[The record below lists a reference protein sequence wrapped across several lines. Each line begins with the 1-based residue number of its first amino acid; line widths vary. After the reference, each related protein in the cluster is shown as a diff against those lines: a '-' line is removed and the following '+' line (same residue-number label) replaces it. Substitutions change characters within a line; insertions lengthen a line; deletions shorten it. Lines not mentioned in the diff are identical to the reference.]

1 MKNSDEKYFY
11 KRALLQWFDELAG
24 QGIFITDTQLTIMS
38 WNSWLEIQ
46 TEQPAEK
53 MVGRNLFDAYP
64 ELVTRNIDNFYQQ
77 ALEGQVIFLS
87 QLFHKYLLP
96 IQPIVGETS
105 LNHMQQRAR
114 IAPLMD
120 EGKVIGTVTIIEDV
134 TERVE
139 REMALL
145 KDIEVNGTMASLS
158 RAILEL
164 NTLEDISRLFL
175 EHAKHLTGSS
185 FGYIGYI
192 DKNTGYFVSPLLK
205 EEIPDN
211 AQGSPRKIVF
221 KELTG
226 FWGWVLENK
235 ESVLKNKPLEEPLS
249 LGTPSHE
256 ISIERFLSSPAIIKN
271 KLVGLIALANPERDY
286 TEEDIDLIE
295 RLSALYAIAVYRSR
309 IEDDLKKERDTAKQY
324 LTIAGVIFMVIDTN
338 HKVTLINKKGCEI
351 LGYPEQEIIGKKW
364 VNHFIPEKVRDTVKE
379 IFNKCLSG
387 DKEHFI
393 QYFENPILNIQGEE
407 RLIAWH
413 NSLLRDTEGNV
424 SGILSSGE
432 DITERKR
439 LESQIIQAKEDWER
453 TFDSVPDLIAVIDKE
468 YRIKQVNKAL
478 AERLGTTQEE
488 VIGSRCFELLH
499 GTKQPPDFCPHA
511 KLLTDAMTHS
521 IEIHDDRLG
530 GDFVLSVTPLC
541 DADGNITG
549 AVHIAHDITDRK
561 QVEEAMRSLSLL
573 DELTGLYNRRGFL
586 TIAEQQMKISERNM
600 KDLLLVFADMDGLKI
615 INDNLGHQVGD
626 MALVDS
632 AQILKKTFRSSD
644 IIARFSGDEFIVLIT
659 EVKDTNE
666 TIYDKRLENNIR
678 IFNETENRRYK
689 LSISSGI
696 VRYDPKNPCS
706 IYELISHA
714 DKLMY
719 QFKHSK
725 YPDDFQLKKDV
736 LGDR

>member
-1 MKNSDEKYFY
+1 MKNTHKKDLYNK
-11 KRALLQWFDELAG
+11 AILQWFDELAG
-24 QGIFITDTQLTIMS
+24 QGIFFTDAHLTITN
-38 WNSWLEIQ
+38 WNSWLKIQ
-46 TEQPAEK
+46 TGLSSK
-53 MVGRNLFDAYP
+53 KIVGRNLLDVFPD
-64 ELVTRNIDNFYQQ
+64 LVTRHIDQYYQQ
-77 ALEGQVIFLS
+77 VLEGQVIFLS
-87 QLFHKYLLP
+87 QMLHKYLLP
-96 IQPIVGETS
+96 IQPIVEETR
-105 LNHMQQRAR
+105 LPYMQQRAR

-120 EGKVIGTVTIIEDV
+120 EGKVIGTVTFIEDV

-139 REMALL
+139 REKALL
-145 KDIEVNGTMASLS
+145 RDIELNKEIASLS

-164 NTLEDISRLFL
+164 NTIEDISQLFL
-175 EHAKHLTGSS
+175 EHAKRFTGST

-192 DKNTGYFVSPLLK
+192 DKNTGYFVSPLVN
-205 EEIPDN
+205 EEITDA
-211 AQGSPRKIVF
+211 AQGVPEKMGF

-249 LGTPSHE
+249 LGAPSHE
-256 ISIERFLSSPAIIKN
+256 ISIERFLSSPAIIRN
-271 KLVGLIALANPERDY
+271 KLVGLIALANPDRDY
-286 TEEDIDLIE
+286 TEDDIDLIE

-351 LGYPEQEIIGKKW
+351 LGYPEQEIIGK
-364 VNHFIPEKVRDTVKE
+364 NLYDHFIPEKVRDSVKK
-379 IFNKCLSG
+379 IFNQCLSG
-387 DKEHFI
+387 DKKDFI
-393 QYFENPILNIQGEE
+393 QYFENPILNKPGEE

-413 NSLLRDTEGNV
+413 NALLRDTEGNV

-439 LESQIIQAKEDWER
+439 LEYQIIQAKEDWER
-453 TFDSVPDLIAVIDKE
+453 TFDSVPDFIAVIDRE
-468 YRIKQVNKAL
+468 YRIKQVNRSL
-478 AERLGTTQEE
+478 AEQLEKTPEE
-488 VIGSRCFELLH
+488 IIGAQCFELLH
-499 GTKQPPDFCPHA
+499 GTKQPPEFCPHA
-511 KLLTDAMTHS
+511 KLLSDAQTHS

-541 DADGNITG
+541 GIDGNITG

-561 QVEEAMRSLSLL
+561 QVEETMRSLSLL

-586 TIAEQQMKISERNM
+586 TIAEQQIKMAERNM
-600 KDLLLVFADMDGLKI
+600 KDLLLVFSDMDGLKI

-632 AQILKKTFRSSD
+632 AQILKKTFRSAD

-659 EVKDTNE
+659 EVKDTKRA
-666 TIYDKRLENNIR
+666 IYTERLENNIK

-689 LSISSGI
+689 LSLSTGI
-696 VRYDPKNPCS
+696 VRYNPKNPCS
-706 IYELISHA
+706 IYELISDA

-719 QFKHSK
+719 QYKHSK

-736 LGDR
+736 LRD

>member
-1 MKNSDEKYFY
+1 MKNSNKQDFY
-11 KRALLQWFDELAG
+11 SKALLHWFDELAG

-64 ELVTRNIDNFYQQ
+64 ELVTRNVDDFYQQ
-77 ALEGQVIFLS
+77 ALQGQVIFLS

-96 IQPIVGETS
+96 IHPVLGETN
-105 LNHMQQRAR
+105 LPYMQQRAR

-120 EGKVIGTVTIIEDV
+120 KGKVIGTVTIIEDV

-145 KDIEVNGTMASLS
+145 KDIEVNEAIASLS

-175 EHAKHLTGSS
+175 EHAKHLTGST

-192 DKNTGYFVSPLLK
+192 DKNTGYFVSPLLN
-205 EEIPDN
+205 EELPDD
-211 AQGSPRKIVF
+211 AKGSPRKIVF

-249 LGTPSHE
+249 LGIPSHE

-271 KLVGLIALANPERDY
+271 KLVGLIALANPDRDY

-295 RLSALYAIAVYRSR
+295 RLSALYAIAVYRGR
-309 IEDDLKKERDTAKQY
+309 IEEELKKERDTATQY
-324 LTIAGVIFMVIDTN
+324 LTIAGVIFMVINTN
-338 HKVTLINKKGCEI
+338 YKVTLINKKGCEI
-351 LGYPEQEIIGKKW
+351 LGYPEKEIIGKNW
-364 VNHFIPEKVRDTVKE
+364 VNHFIPEEVRDTVKE
-379 IFNKCLSG
+379 NVNKCLSG
-387 DKEHFI
+387 DEEHFI
-393 QYFENPILNIQGEE
+393 EYFENPVLNKAGDE

-413 NSLLRDTEGNV
+413 NSLLRDTEGNI

-453 TFDSVPDLIAVIDKE
+453 TFDSVPDFIAVIDKE

-478 AERLGTTQEE
+478 AERLGAPPENI
-488 VIGSRCFELLH
+488 IGSFCYKLLH

-511 KLLTDAMTHS
+511 KLLTDAKTHS

-530 GDFVLSVTPLC
+530 GDFILSVTPLC
-541 DADGNITG
+541 GADGSITG

-586 TIAEQQMKISERNM
+586 TIAEQQLKISERNV
-600 KDLLLVFADMDGLKI
+600 KDLMLVFADMDGLKI

-626 MALVDS
+626 IALVDS
-632 AQILKKTFRSSD
+632 AHILKKSFRSSD

-659 EVKDTNE
+659 EVKDTN
-666 TIYDKRLENNIR
+666 TTAYSKRLENNLR
-678 IFNETENRRYK
+678 IFNETEKRRYK
-689 LSISSGI
+689 LSISTGI
-696 VRYDPKNPCS
+696 VRYDPKHPCS
-706 IYELISHA
+706 IYELISRA

-725 YPDDFQLKKDV
+725 YPDEFQLKQDI
-736 LGDR
+736 LGNE

>member
-1 MKNSDEKYFY
+1 MKNSNEQDFY
-11 KRALLQWFDELAG
+11 SKAILQWFDELAG
-24 QGIFITDTQLTIMS
+24 QGIFFTDAHLSITS

-46 TEQPAEK
+46 TGFSSK
-53 MVGRNLFDAYP
+53 NIVGRNLLEVYP
-64 ELVTRNIDNFYQQ
+64 DLVTRHIDQYYQQ
-77 ALEGQVIFLS
+77 ALEGQVVFLS
-87 QLFHKYLLP
+87 QMFHKYLLP
-96 IQPIVGETS
+96 IQSIVGETS
-105 LNHMQQRAR
+105 LPHMQQRAR

-120 EGKVIGTVTIIEDV
+120 EGKVIGTVTFIEDV

-139 REMALL
+139 REKALL
-145 KDIEVNGTMASLS
+145 RDIELNKAIASLS

-164 NTLEDISRLFL
+164 NTIDDISQLFL
-175 EHAKHLTGSS
+175 EHAKRLTGST

-192 DKNTGYFVSPLLK
+192 DKNTGYFVSPLLN
-205 EEIPDN
+205 EESADA
-211 AQGSPRKIVF
+211 AQGIPKKIVF

-249 LGTPSHE
+249 LGVPSHE
-256 ISIERFLSSPAIIKN
+256 ISIERFLSSPAIIRN
-271 KLVGLIALANPERDY
+271 KLVGLIALANPDRDY
-286 TEEDIDLIE
+286 TEDDIALIE

-324 LTIAGVIFMVIDTN
+324 LTIAGVIFMVIDTH

-351 LGYPEQEIIGKKW
+351 LGYPEQEIIGKNW
-364 VNHFIPEKVRDTVKE
+364 FNHFIPEKLRDNVKKV
-379 IFNKCLSG
+379 FNQCLSG
-387 DKEHFI
+387 DKEHFV
-393 QYFENPILNIQGEE
+393 QYFENPILNKLGEE

-413 NSLLRDTEGNV
+413 NSLLRNTEGTV

-432 DITERKR
+432 DITERKM

-453 TFDSVPDLIAVIDKE
+453 TFDSVPDFIAVIDKE
-468 YRIKQVNKAL
+468 YRIKQVNRAL
-478 AERLGTTQEE
+478 AERLGKKPEE
-488 VIGSRCFELLH
+488 IIGSLCFELLH
-499 GTKQPPDFCPHA
+499 GTKQPPEFCPHA
-511 KLLTDAMTHS
+511 KLLSDAMTHS

-541 DADGNITG
+541 GIDGNITG

-586 TIAEQQMKISERNM
+586 TIAEQQIKISERNM

-632 AQILKKTFRSSD
+632 AHILKKTFRSSD
-644 IIARFSGDEFIVLIT
+644 IIARFSGDEFIILIT
-659 EVKDTNE
+659 EVKDTNTE
-666 TIYDKRLENNIR
+666 VYAKRLEDNLR
-678 IFNETENRRYK
+678 IFNETENRLYR
-689 LSISSGI
+689 LSISTGI
-696 VRYDPKNPCS
+696 VRYDPQHPSS

-725 YPDDFQLKKDV
+725 YPDDFQLKQDILKD
-736 LGDR
+736 

>member
-1 MKNSDEKYFY
+1 MKNTLKKDHYNK
-11 KRALLQWFDELAG
+11 ALLQWFDELAG
-24 QGIFITDTQLTIMS
+24 QGIFMTDAQLTIMS
-38 WNSWLEIQ
+38 WNSWLELQ
-46 TEQPAEK
+46 TDQPAK
-53 MVGRNLFDAYP
+53 AMIGRNLFDAFP
-64 ELVTRNIDNFYQQ
+64 ELITRNIDKFYQQ

-87 QLFHKYLLP
+87 HMFHKYLLP
-96 IQPIVGETS
+96 MQSLVEETS
-105 LNHMQQRAR
+105 LPYMQQRAR

-120 EGKVIGTVTIIEDV
+120 EGKVIGTVTFIEDV

-139 REMALL
+139 KEKALL
-145 KDIEVNGTMASLS
+145 RDIKLNKAIAYLS

-164 NTLEDISRLFL
+164 NTIEDISRLFL
-175 EHAKHLTGSS
+175 EHAKDLTGST

-192 DKNTGYFVSPLLK
+192 DQNTGYFVSPLFN
-205 EEIPDN
+205 EETTDN
-211 AQGSPRKIVF
+211 MQGGSEKIVF

-249 LGTPSHE
+249 LGASAHE
-256 ISIERFLSSPAIIKN
+256 ISIERFLSSPAIIRN
-271 KLVGLIALANPERDY
+271 KLVGLIALANPDRDY
-286 TEEDIDLIE
+286 TEDDIDLIE

-324 LTIAGVIFMVIDTN
+324 LTIAEVIFMVIDTN

-351 LGYPEQEIIGKKW
+351 LGYPEDEIIGKDW
-364 VNHFIPEKVRDTVKE
+364 LNHFIPDRVRNDVKK
-379 IFNKCLSG
+379 IFNLCFSG
-387 DKEHFI
+387 DKKDFI
-393 QYFENPILNIQGEE
+393 QYFENPIRNIKGDE

-413 NSLLRDTEGNV
+413 NSLLRDTAGNI

-432 DITERKR
+432 DITERKM

-453 TFDSVPDLIAVIDKE
+453 TFDSVPDFIAVIDKE
-468 YRIKQVNKAL
+468 YRIKQVNKSL
-478 AERLGTTQEE
+478 ADRLGKTPEE
-488 VIGSRCFELLH
+488 IIGSQCFELLH
-499 GTKQPPDFCPHA
+499 GTEQPPEFCPHA
-511 KLLTDAMTHS
+511 KLLSDAKTHS

-541 DADGNITG
+541 GPDGNITG

-586 TIAEQQMKISERNM
+586 TIAEQQIKVCERNM
-600 KDLLLVFADMDGLKI
+600 KDLLLLFADMDGLKL

-626 MALVDS
+626 MALVDT
-632 AQILKKTFRSSD
+632 AQILKRTFRSSD
-644 IIARFSGDEFIVLIT
+644 ILARFSGDEFIVLIT
-659 EVKDTNE
+659 ELKDTN
-666 TIYDKRLENNIR
+666 TSVYAKRLENNLR
-678 IFNETENRRYK
+678 IFNETENRPYK
-689 LSISSGI
+689 VSISTGI
-696 VRYDPKNPCS
+696 VRYNPKNPSS
-706 IYELISHA
+706 IYELISRA

-725 YPDDFQLKKDV
+725 YPDEFSLKQDI